1 MTQQLA
7 RVFEAAIGRHP
18 QEWRILR
25 KVFVAGLDPDRLA
38 QLRRNRDAAGQSP
51 VREGIAAIA
60 GRAVTVSRHEPQAG
74 HPQASGTVG
83 DLRCRRPTGVFERR
97 RMQTK
102 GGPQRRSG
110 AAGVVHGVPW
120 WGVVSSVVAPVLLV
134 SGWTIAAGLQRGSYS
149 AVADTVSVL
158 AADGAADRWVMTL
171 AFLVAGA
178 CEVVTGLALRPA
190 ASAGRLIL
198 MVGGLAGLLVASS
211 PEPAGGGGSARHTF
225 GAVVG
230 LVALAAWPVA
240 AQQRGPSVPWG
251 LRPVVSASTS
261 VVLLVVL
268 LWFGAELVTGGGQA
282 GLAERLLGGMQ
293 TLWPVLV
300 ILSCRR
306 RTGPSPDRSGTR
318 WLAAA
323 FLPWSCRPG
332 RARIGQRTVP
342 VVSHKPAARREAGW
356 HGGASAAGR

>member
-1 MTQQLA
+1 MVTTIPAPSRFTALPGGQTP
-7 RVFEAAIGRHP
+7 AAT
-18 QEWRILR
+18 
-25 KVFVAGLDPDRLA
+25 V
-38 QLRRNRDAAGQSP
+38 
-51 VREGIAAIA
+51 
-60 GRAVTVSRHEPQAG
+60 VTSSSTDS
-74 HPQASGTVG
+74 AS
-83 DLRCRRPTGVFERR
+83 
-97 RMQTK
+97 
-102 GGPQRRSG
+102 QRRSG

-120 WGVVSSVVAPVLLV
+120 WGMVSS
-134 SGWTIAAGLQRGSYS
+134 
-149 AVADTVSVL
+149 L
-158 AADGAADRWVMTL
+158 AADGAADRWVMTF

-178 CEVVTGLALRPA
+178 CEVITGLALRPA

-211 PEPAGGGGSARHTF
+211 PEPAGGGGSVRHTF

-240 AQQRGPSVPWG
+240 ARQRGPSVPWG

-306 RTGPSPDRSGTR
+306 RPEPVRERGCVRGARSTRDRGSR
-318 WLAAA
+318 L
-323 FLPWSCRPG
+323 R
-332 RARIGQRTVP
+332 RAR
-342 VVSHKPAARREAGW
+342 
-356 HGGASAAGR
+356 

>member
-25 KVFVAGLDPDRLA
+25 KVFVADLNPARLA
-38 QLRRNRDAAGQSP
+38 QLRRNREAAGESP
-51 VREGIAAIA
+51 VREGIAAIP
-60 GRAVTVSRHEPQAG
+60 GRALTIFRHEPQAG

-83 DLRCRRPTGVFERR
+83 DLRCRRPMGVFERR
-97 RMQTK
+97 PMQTK

-158 AADGAADRWVMTL
+158 AADGAADRWVMTF

-178 CEVVTGLALRPA
+178 CEVMTGLALRPA

-211 PEPAGGGGSARHTF
+211 PEPAGGGGSVRHTF

-240 AQQRGPSVPWG
+240 ARQRGPSVPWG

-261 VVLLVVL
+261 VVLLVVQVL
-268 LWFGAELVTGGGQA
+268 PAASTA
-282 GLAERLLGGMQ
+282 RPMI
-293 TLWPVLV
+293 TPVLGV
-300 ILSCRR
+300 
-306 RTGPSPDRSGTR
+306 GPRDVVGATLPPDGSANSST
-318 WLAAA
+318 LLTLV
-323 FLPWSCRPG
+323 LPFP
-332 RARIGQRTVP
+332 T
-342 VVSHKPAARREAGW
+342 
-356 HGGASAAGR
+356 

>member
-1 MTQQLA
+1 M
-7 RVFEAAIGRHP
+7 
-18 QEWRILR
+18 
-25 KVFVAGLDPDRLA
+25 
-38 QLRRNRDAAGQSP
+38 
-51 VREGIAAIA
+51 
-60 GRAVTVSRHEPQAG
+60 
-74 HPQASGTVG
+74 
-83 DLRCRRPTGVFERR
+83 GVFERR

-102 GGPQRRSG
+102 GEPQRRSG

-178 CEVVTGLALRPA
+178 CEVMTGLALRPA

-211 PEPAGGGGSARHTF
+211 PEPAGGGGSVRHAF

-318 WLAAA
+318 WLASIRAGGKSPGARPYRSPGALGRCGHLPPCGGMIVEEWAA
-323 FLPWSCRPG
+323 DDATAILHQLGAYTPPWL
-332 RARIGQRTVP
+332 T
-342 VVSHKPAARREAGW
+342 
-356 HGGASAAGR
+356 

>member
-1 MTQQLA
+1 
-7 RVFEAAIGRHP
+7 
-18 QEWRILR
+18 
-25 KVFVAGLDPDRLA
+25 
-38 QLRRNRDAAGQSP
+38 
-51 VREGIAAIA
+51 
-60 GRAVTVSRHEPQAG
+60 VTFFRHEPQAG

-83 DLRCRRPTGVFERR
+83 DLRCRRPMGLFERR
-97 RMQTK
+97 PMQTK
-102 GGPQRRSG
+102 GRPQRRSG
-110 AAGVVHGVPW
+110 AAGVVRGVPW

-158 AADGAADRWVMTL
+158 AADGAADRWVMTF

-178 CEVVTGLALRPA
+178 CEVITGLALRPA

-211 PEPAGGGGSARHTF
+211 PEPAGGGGSVRHTC
-225 GAVVG
+225 GAVLG

-240 AQQRGPSVPWG
+240 ARQRGPSVPWG

-261 VVLLVVL
+261 VVLLGVL

-306 RTGPSPDRSGTR
+306 RTGPPPDRSGTR

-332 RARIGQRTVP
+332 RARIRQRTVP
-342 VVSHKPAARREAGW
+342 VASHRPAARREAGW

>member
-1 MTQQLA
+1 VTTIPAPGRFTALPDGQTP
-7 RVFEAAIGRHP
+7 AA
-18 QEWRILR
+18 
-25 KVFVAGLDPDRLA
+25 
-38 QLRRNRDAAGQSP
+38 
-51 VREGIAAIA
+51 
-60 GRAVTVSRHEPQAG
+60 T
-74 HPQASGTVG
+74 
-83 DLRCRRPTGVFERR
+83 
-97 RMQTK
+97 
-102 GGPQRRSG
+102 
-110 AAGVVHGVPW
+110 VPW

-158 AADGAADRWVMTL
+158 AAAGAADRWVMTL

-178 CEVVTGLALRPA
+178 CEVMTGLALRPA

-198 MVGGLAGLLVASS
+198 MAGGLAGLLVASS

-240 AQQRGPSVPWG
+240 ARQRGPSVPWG

-306 RTGPSPDRSGTR
+306 RAGPRRPSPGGTGSRAPTSG
-318 WLAAA
+318 
-323 FLPWSCRPG
+323 
-332 RARIGQRTVP
+332 IP
-342 VVSHKPAARREAGW
+342 VDA
-356 HGGASAAGR
+356 